1 MSIAT
6 NVERVR
12 ERIDSACRRAG
23 RPGSEITL
31 VGVTK
36 TFGAD
41 VVDAVIAAGITDVAE
56 NRIQEFLAKSP
67 EVTQPCRWHLVGPL
81 QRNKATKAVG
91 RFHLV
96 QSIDRLEIAQSLDR
110 LGRERGV
117 ITRALLQVNT
127 SGEAAKHGV
136 TSDDAPAALD
146 AIAALERIDIV
157 GLMTIGPL
165 STDPEDTRAAFRSLF
180 SLRERLR
187 STSGLALPELSMG
200 MSGDFEMAIEEGATI
215 VRLGRIITG
224 ERSPGPPA

>member
-12 ERIDSACRRAG
+12 ESVDTACRRAG
-23 RPGSEITL
+23 RSGSEVTL
-31 VGVTK
+31 VGITK
-36 TFGAD
+36 TFGPD
-41 VVDAVIAAGITDVAE
+41 VVDEVIAAGIEDVGE

-67 EVTQPCRWHLVGPL
+67 DVVRSCRWHLVGPL
-81 QRNKATKAVG
+81 QRNKATKAIG

-96 QSIDRLEIAQSLDR
+96 QSIDRVEIAQTLDR

-117 ITRALLQVNT
+117 TTRALLQVNT

-136 TSDDAPAALD
+136 PPADAPAALD
-146 AIAALERIDIV
+146 AIAALERIDLA

-165 STDPEDTRAAFRSLF
+165 SIDPADTRAAFRCLF

-187 STSGLALPELSMG
+187 NTSGLDLPELSMG

-224 ERSPGPPA
+224 ERSPDAPA